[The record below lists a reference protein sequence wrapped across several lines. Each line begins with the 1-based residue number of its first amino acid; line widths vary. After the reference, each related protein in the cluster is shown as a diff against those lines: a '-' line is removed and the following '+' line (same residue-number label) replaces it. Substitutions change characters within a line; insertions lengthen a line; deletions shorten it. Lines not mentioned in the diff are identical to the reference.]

1 MEKIIFL
8 SLALPVLVFILY
20 LGVSA
25 ILTGFKAKNEKALE
39 ETRNIEKEND
49 QLKVGDDNLSD
60 KLLKL
65 NELFQSG
72 ALTKEEFEKAKK
84 KDIRQLTFSH

>member
-49 QLKVGDDNLSD
+49 QLKDGDDTLSD
-60 KLLKL
+60 KLLIL

-84 KDIRQLTFSH
+84 KILDN

>member
-8 SLALPVLVFILY
+8 SLALPVLGFILY

-39 ETRNIEKEND
+39 EIRNIENEND

-60 KLLKL
+60 KLVKL
-65 NELFQSG
+65 NELYKAG

-84 KDIRQLTFSH
+84 KILDN

>member
-8 SLALPVLVFILY
+8 SLSLPVLGFVLY

-25 ILTGFKAKNEKALE
+25 ILKGFTAKNEKLLE
-39 ETRNIEKEND
+39 ASNNEEEAKNSLKSINND
-49 QLKVGDDNLSD
+49 LS
-60 KLLKL
+60 
-65 NELFQSG
+65 NELVKLSELLQSG

-84 KDIRQLTFSH
+84 KILES

>member
-84 KDIRQLTFSH
+84 KLLN

>member
-8 SLALPVLVFILY
+8 SLALPVLGFILY

-84 KDIRQLTFSH
+84 KILDN

>member
-8 SLALPVLVFILY
+8 SLALPVLGFVLY

-25 ILTGFKAKNEKALE
+25 ILKGFKAKN
-39 ETRNIEKEND
+39 
-49 QLKVGDDNLSD
+49 D
-60 KLLKL
+60 KLLETSNNEEEVNNSLEFTNKDLSNELVKL
-65 NELFQSG
+65 SELFQSG

-84 KDIRQLTFSH
+84 KILEG